1 MLLKELQALLYE
13 FEVKYKKKPISP
25 RIGQNKLNRI
35 GRGMDYKESRIYS
48 YGDDVRFIDWNI
60 SSRMNDLYVKIYH
73 EESDREIIIFL
84 DVSASMNFKASNN
97 RTKFFIAYQI
107 LCFISLITIQSGD
120 RVNLVLYS
128 DKIEFK
134 KTGLRTKVQCYSA
147 FKQIQNY
154 KTNSKTNHLL
164 PLEYLKNSLKKNSI
178 AYIISD
184 FANLNDLSQYKP
196 ILNLHEVYSIR
207 IFDPIEE
214 ASLSKILK
222 SFSITNLESGTEGY
236 YSSSFKQDELKLKNF
251 NKMNIFSFRTN
262 SNLAKEVVRFF
273 GK

>member
-13 FEVKYKKKPISP
+13 LEIKYRKKPISP

-35 GRGMDYKESRIYS
+35 GRGMDYKESRLYS

-73 EESDREIIIFL
+73 EESDREITIFL
-84 DVSASMNFKASNN
+84 DVSASMDFKASNS
-97 RTKFFIAYQI
+97 RSKLFIAYQI
-107 LCFISLITIQSGD
+107 LCFIALITIQSGD
-120 RVNLVLYS
+120 RVNIVLYS
-128 DKIEFK
+128 DKIELK

-147 FKQIQNY
+147 FKQIQNF
-154 KTNSKTNHLL
+154 KTNAKTNHLL
-164 PLEYLKNSLKKNSI
+164 PLEYLKNSLRKNSI

-184 FANLNDLSQYKP
+184 YANLIDLVQYKP
-196 ILNLHEVYSIR
+196 ILNMHEVYSIR

-214 ASLSKILK
+214 ASLSKIIK
-222 SFSITNLESGTEGY
+222 SFSITNIESRIQGY
-236 YSSSFKQDELKLKNF
+236 YSSSFKEDEIKLKNF

-262 SNLAKEVVRFF
+262 SKLAKEIVRFL